1 MKLITTV
8 KKRFAALNRDMLLF
22 ISALAAAGFAESIFN
37 AIFNNFLDASF
48 SLNSFYRTF
57 LEFPRESGGLLIVLV
72 SALLFFI
79 PTRRMAAIS
88 LLLGAVGLLLMAF
101 FSVTFHWMFVWLFIF
116 SLGQHL
122 FMPINTSISMELAK
136 EGETGKRLGQF
147 NAIRNIAVIAG
158 SFFVFLGFKFLHF
171 NFKIAFSI
179 AALSYLAA
187 VCILYMMHPGS
198 SQPPSSHIKLH
209 KEYKLYYWL
218 AILFGTRKQIF
229 LTFAPWVLVTE
240 YHQPT
245 AVIATLLTVA
255 SISGI
260 VFQPIL
266 GKTIDIYGE
275 KVVLAAEAFLL
286 IFVCFGYGFSKSL
299 FSVQSAFIVACV
311 CFIADQLLMSVNMAR
326 STYLKKIA
334 VKKEH
339 ITPTLTM
346 AISLDHIFSISIAL
360 AGGVIWAK
368 WGYQMVFLAGAGI
381 AVVNLISAFFITIPG
396 EAKDVVAV
404 SGKV

>member
-1 MKLITTV
+1 MKKWFV
-8 KKRFAALNRDMLLF
+8 SLNRDLLLF

-37 AIFNNFLDASF
+37 AIFNNFLDTSF
-48 SLNSFYRTF
+48 SLTSFYRTF
-57 LEFPRESGGLLIVLV
+57 LELPRESGGLLIILV
-72 SALLFFI
+72 SALLYFI
-79 PTRRMAAIS
+79 PTRRMAALS
-88 LLLGAVGLLLMAF
+88 LLLGAVGLVLMAF

-122 FMPINTSISMELAK
+122 FMPINTSIAMELAK

-147 NAIRNIAVIAG
+147 NAIRNAAVITG
-158 SFFVFLGFKFLHF
+158 SFFVFLGFKYFHF
-171 NFKIAFSI
+171 NFKIAFTL
-179 AALSYLAA
+179 AALSYLVAA
-187 VCILYMMHPGS
+187 SMLYLMHPGK
-198 SQPPSSHIKLH
+198 SQPPSSHMKLH

-245 AVIATLLTVA
+245 AAIATLLTIA
-255 SISGI
+255 GICGI

-266 GKTIDIYGE
+266 GKTIDSYGE
-275 KVVLAAEAFLL
+275 KTVLAAEAFLL

-299 FSVQSAFIVACV
+299 FSVNTAFLLACV
-311 CFIADQLLMSVNMAR
+311 CFVADQLLMSVNMAR

-346 AISLDHIFSISIAL
+346 AVSLDHIFSIAIAL
-360 AGGVIWAK
+360 AGGLIWAT
-368 WGYQMVFLAGAGI
+368 WGYQMVFLGGAVI
-381 AVVNLISAFFITIPG
+381 AVVNLISAFFIKLPG
-396 EAKDVVAV
+396 EVKNISIVPAKT
-404 SGKV
+404 

>member
-1 MKLITTV
+1 MKDRVIT
-8 KKRFAALNRDMLLF
+8 FNRDMLLF
-22 ISALAAAGFAESIFN
+22 ISAIAAAGFAESVFN

-48 SLNSFYRTF
+48 RLSSFYRTF
-57 LEFPRESGGLLIVLV
+57 LELPRESGGLLIILV

-88 LLLGAVGLLLMAF
+88 LLLGAVGLFLMAF

-147 NAIRNIAVIAG
+147 NAIRNVAVIIG
-158 SFFVFLGFKFLHF
+158 SFFVFLGFKFFHF

-179 AALSYLAA
+179 AAVSYLAA
-187 VCILYMMHPGS
+187 VCVLYMMHPGS
-198 SQPPSSHIKLH
+198 SQPPSSHMKLH

-245 AVIATLLTVA
+245 AAIATLLTVA
-255 SISGI
+255 GISGI

-266 GKTIDIYGE
+266 GKTIDTYGE
-275 KVVLAAEAFLL
+275 KLVLAAEAFLL

-299 FSVQSAFIVACV
+299 FSEHNAFIIACI
-311 CFIADQLLMSVNMAR
+311 CFVADQLLMSVNMAR

-346 AISLDHIFSISIAL
+346 AVSLDHIFSISIAL

-381 AVVNLISAFFITIPG
+381 AAVNLISAFFIKLPG
-396 EAKDVVAV
+396 DVKNAVTV
-404 SGKV
+404 SGKA

>member
-1 MKLITTV
+1 MNTIKKKLGTFN
-8 KKRFAALNRDMLLF
+8 KDMLLF
-22 ISALAAAGFAESIFN
+22 ITALAAAAFSESVFN
-37 AIFNNFLDASF
+37 SIFNNFLDSTF

-57 LEFPRESGGLLIVLV
+57 LEVPRESGGLLVVFV
-72 SALLFFI
+72 STILFFI
-79 PTRRMAAIS
+79 PNRRMAAIS
-88 LLLGAVGLLLMAF
+88 MILGTVGLICMAF

-147 NAIRNIAVIAG
+147 NAIRNVAVITG
-158 SFFVFLGFKFLHF
+158 SFFVFFGFKFLHF
-171 NFKIAFSI
+171 NFKIAFCI
-179 AALSYLAA
+179 AAIIYLCAA
-187 VCILYMMHPGS
+187 FTLYLMHPGS
-198 SQPPSSHIKLH
+198 TQSVSNRLKIH

-240 YHQPT
+240 FHQPT
-245 AVIATLLTVA
+245 AAIATLLTIA
-255 SISGI
+255 GISGI
-260 VFQPIL
+260 VFQPML
-266 GKTIDIYGE
+266 GKTIDKYGE
-275 KVVLAAEAFLL
+275 KAVLASEAFLL
-286 IFVCFGYGFSKSL
+286 IFVCFGYGYSKTFFSM
-299 FSVQSAFIVACV
+299 QTAF
-311 CFIADQLLMSVNMAR
+311 FIACFCFVVDQLLMSVNMAR
-326 STYLKKIA
+326 STYLKKIV

-346 AISLDHIFSISIAL
+346 AVSLDHIFSISIAL

-381 AVVNLISAFFITIPG
+381 ALVNLFSAFLITTPHMVKP
-396 EAKDVVAV
+396 EMV
-404 SGKV
+404 SLKNN

>member
-1 MKLITTV
+1 MKSIPMMKMKL
-8 KKRFAALNRDMLLF
+8 RSFNRDMLLF

-37 AIFNNFLDASF
+37 AIFNNFLNASF
-48 SLNSFYRTF
+48 NLSSFYRTF
-57 LEFPRESGGLLIVLV
+57 LELPRESGGLLIIIV
-72 SALLFFI
+72 SALLYFI

-88 LLLGAVGLLLMAF
+88 LLLAAVGLLCMAF

-147 NAIRNIAVIAG
+147 NAIRNVAIITG
-158 SFFVFLGFKFLHF
+158 SFFVFLGFKFFHF
-171 NFKIAFSI
+171 NFKLAFTI
-179 AALSYLAA
+179 AAFSYLAS
-187 VCILYMMHPGS
+187 VCVLYMMHPGS
-198 SQPPSSHIKLH
+198 SQPPSSHMKLH

-255 SISGI
+255 GVSGI
-260 VFQPIL
+260 VFQPFL
-266 GKTIDIYGE
+266 GKTIDVYGE
-275 KVVLAAEAFLL
+275 KLVLAAEAFLL

-299 FSVQSAFIVACV
+299 LSEHIAFIVACI
-311 CFIADQLLMSVNMAR
+311 CFVADQLLMSVNMAR

-346 AISLDHIFSISIAL
+346 AVSLDHIFSISIAL

-381 AVVNLISAFFITIPG
+381 AVVNLLSAFFIKVPG
-396 EAKDVVAV
+396 DVKSAV
-404 SGKV
+404 TLSGKA